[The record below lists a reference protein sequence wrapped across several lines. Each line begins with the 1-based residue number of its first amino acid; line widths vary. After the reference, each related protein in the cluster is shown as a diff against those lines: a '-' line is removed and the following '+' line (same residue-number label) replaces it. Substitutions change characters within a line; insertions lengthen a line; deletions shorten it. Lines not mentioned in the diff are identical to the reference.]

1 MSEQTVLPGNV
12 VETEMQTDA
21 KERISPVGIAV
32 GMVFLAAIIILFN
45 AFPHKIGIYNFSTEF
60 QGFIPLLAPEFQA
73 HLPWLNIWW
82 GLALALAGWQLAYG
96 RWTPGLRMADLGI
109 NILAVFVLWQL
120 VNGGP
125 LIGLDPAWISQQTW
139 TGNQLAEARQMA
151 DVGNNILRVILGVS
165 IFGGVIGIVAKLIKL
180 VTTGSYL

>member
-1 MSEQTVLPGNV
+1 MSDQTVLSGNV
-12 VETEMQTDA
+12 METEMQTDA

-45 AFPHKIGIYNFSTEF
+45 AFPHKIGVYNFTPEF
-60 QGFIPLLAPEFQA
+60 QGFIPLLAPEFQL
-73 HLPWLNIWW
+73 HLPWLNVWW
-82 GLALALAGWQLAYG
+82 GLALALGGWQLAIG

-125 LIGLDPAWISQQTW
+125 FIGLDPAWVSQQTW
-139 TGNQLAEARQMA
+139 LGLEEARQMA
-151 DVGNNILRVILGVS
+151 EIGNSVIRVILGVA